1 MKLLALFL
9 LLTLVISTIAS
20 DEPMRIGCFK
30 HRVEAYFTGRVRDGA
45 YECEFEH
52 KQYPTPISFLFLV
65 TKRLGRTNMFYEGSR
80 LQTMKKVSLDIPG
93 PFCPTHGRPLHL
105 TGCTRLESLYCEVSH
120 DHNAV
125 QHQMW
130 YSCASVKPWSAL
142 E

>member
-52 KQYPTPISFLFLV
+52 KQYPTPISFCSLSRSGSGERICSTREV
-65 TKRLGRTNMFYEGSR
+65 GYRL
-80 LQTMKKVSLDIPG
+80 
-93 PFCPTHGRPLHL
+93 
-105 TGCTRLESLYCEVSH
+105 
-120 DHNAV
+120 
-125 QHQMW
+125 
-130 YSCASVKPWSAL
+130 
-142 E
+142 